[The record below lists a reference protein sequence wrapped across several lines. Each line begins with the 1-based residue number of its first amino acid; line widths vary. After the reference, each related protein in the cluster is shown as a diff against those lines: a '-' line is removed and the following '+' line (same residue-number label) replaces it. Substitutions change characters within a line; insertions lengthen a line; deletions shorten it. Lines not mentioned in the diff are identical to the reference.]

1 MTPISLA
8 DIPGL
13 TEDGVLP
20 LTGFPSW
27 RWGSGFLNDQLNTAE
42 IAEPVSDA
50 VWTDPTTGVT
60 NALVSTLRG
69 DSSIDGIYD
78 TDYQTGY
85 PEMPQP
91 PTYNPNTSYLSSI
104 ASINTSAGLEK
115 SSPNKIAW
123 DDTFDGFGFN
133 SSTLKGAGSVLS
145 DISSSLSKKRAYANY
160 VASYENKAQALRNQ
174 AESAYKIAGINMSR
188 LRGSQAKYLAQQQVS
203 AVRTGFAPTSGS
215 ISAVQQ
221 ATMSQFEQQISD
233 AWLEAEQKRQNT
245 MYQASIA
252 DWRASQ
258 ARQASK
264 RNKNGFLG
272 SLIGGGV
279 GAYFGGPTGMAIGS
293 KIGTSINGL
302 F

>member
-1 MTPISLA
+1 MIQLSSANTG
-8 DIPGL
+8 GL
-13 TEDGVLP
+13 TADGLLP

-27 RWGSGFLNDQLNTAE
+27 MWGSDILNGQLWGGTE
-42 IAEPVSDA
+42 IAEPAYNELWS
-50 VWTDPTTGVT
+50 DPTTGVT
-60 NALVSTLRG
+60 NALLPSIRS
-69 DSSIDGIYD
+69 DSYLDGLYD

-91 PTYNPNTSYLSSI
+91 PTYNPNTSYLPSASSANI
-104 ASINTSAGLEK
+104 WQEK

-133 SSTLKGAGSVLS
+133 STTLKGFGSVLS
-145 DISSSLSKKRAYANY
+145 DISSSLSKKREYTNY
-160 VASYENKAQALRNQ
+160 VASYENQAQALRNQ

-188 LRGSQAKYLAQQQVS
+188 LRGNQAKYLAQQQVS

-233 AWLEAEQKRQNT
+233 AWVEAEQRRQNT
-245 MYQASIA
+245 MYQASVA
-252 DWRASQ
+252 DWKASQ
-258 ARQASK
+258 ARKASK
-264 RNKNGFLG
+264 KSSGGFLG
-272 SLIGGGV
+272 SIIGSGV

-293 KIGTSINGL
+293 KIGTSLNGL